1 MLHQQ
6 GTPQSTL
13 RTPAKHGG
21 GGGRAGMR
29 DSAAALAHTAGRAR
43 GIAVSPRSPRRPACA
58 GGAGPPLLA
67 GAGARET
74 APPLKSSPGDAPRRG
89 GWGSG
94 GHRRPLTDSD
104 MGPGDTIDRSAILRP
119 LPLSGASPRMPGPA
133 ALQPAGGPAR
143 IAAGVRRAAAPALQH
158 GPRGR
163 GRLPA
168 APTRRRSE
176 EAPGREVEGG
186 PGPPRPRLTGSGRA
200 PGCRRPAAVGRLCRL
215 TVGPVAA

>member
-13 RTPAKHGG
+13 RTSAKHGS

-29 DSAAALAHTAGRAR
+29 DSAAVLAHTAGRAR

-104 MGPGDTIDRSAILRP
+104 TGPGDTIDRSAILRP

-176 EAPGREVEGG
+176 LEVEGRSRPARASPHRLG
-186 PGPPRPRLTGSGRA
+186 PG
-200 PGCRRPAAVGRLCRL
+200 
-215 TVGPVAA
+215 GPSR